1 MSTLSSSGPRMR
13 LDTVTGEWRLLARF
27 RAGQRCRSCK
37 SYLSASAFAPSR
49 VIKRD
54 YECRRC
60 QANRCARERL
70 AGVRG
75 RTAGRRPAVNPQP
88 QEVRP

>member
-1 MSTLSSSGPRMR
+1 MRIDPSTG
-13 LDTVTGEWRLLARF
+13 DWRIVARF

-37 SYLSASAFAPSR
+37 SYLSAGSFGLSR
-49 VIKRD
+49 ILKRD

-60 QANRCARERL
+60 HALRCSRERMQ
-70 AGVRG
+70 GTRG
-75 RTAGRRPAVNPQP
+75 RKAARVAAVNPQA

>member
-1 MSTLSSSGPRMR
+1 MSAASFEPRQWY
-13 LDTVTGEWRLLARF
+13 DAAADEWRLLARF

-37 SYLSASAFAPSR
+37 SYLSAGSFGLSR
-49 VIKRD
+49 ILKRD

-60 QANRCARERL
+60 HALRCSRERL
-70 AGVRG
+70 QGARG
-75 RTAGRRPAVNPQP
+75 RKAATVAAVNPQP